1 MVEDY
6 WAAITPIEAQKAL
19 VDLTVSSYP
28 HLSSKSER
36 EKVHRDLYKK
46 AYPVELTT
54 NEQIDIKDYF
64 NQMGQSQGWH
74 KQRLP

>member
-6 WAAITPIEAQKAL
+6 WLAITPIEAQKAL

-28 HLSSKSER
+28 HSAKSDRER
-36 EKVHRDLYKK
+36 IHRDLYKK

-64 NQMGQSQGWH
+64 NQIGQSQGWQ